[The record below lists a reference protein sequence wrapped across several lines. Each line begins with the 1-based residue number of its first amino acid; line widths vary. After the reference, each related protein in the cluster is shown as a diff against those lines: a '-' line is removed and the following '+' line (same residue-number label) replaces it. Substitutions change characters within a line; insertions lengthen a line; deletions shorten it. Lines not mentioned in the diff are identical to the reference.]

1 MADLMDDGVANR
13 DLSGNRCPQHSVGT
27 GHRAVGILLQSGNL
41 WDSHGSAL
49 EALYQSRPPATASGE
64 YKYFHPTFLYESLW
78 DLAVFVLLFSVLR
91 KRREPYPVALF
102 LSYLALYSFGRFF
115 IEGLRIDSLMLGP
128 FRAAQ
133 VMSLFLIL
141 CSVGGLWWLL
151 THPRRGST

>member
-1 MADLMDDGVANR
+1 MSRTVIYLDIVARSIALGQAIGRWGYFFNQETFGIPTDL
-13 DLSGNRCPQHSVGT
+13 P
-27 GHRAVGILLQSGNL
+27 
-41 WDSHGSAL
+41 WK
-49 EALYQSRPPATASGE
+49 LYISPGDRPPHLAE

-102 LSYLALYSFGRFF
+102 LSYLALYSVGRFF

>member
-1 MADLMDDGVANR
+1 MSRTVIYLDIVARSIALGQAIGRWGYFFNQETFGIPTDL
-13 DLSGNRCPQHSVGT
+13 P
-27 GHRAVGILLQSGNL
+27 
-41 WDSHGSAL
+41 WK
-49 EALYQSRPPATASGE
+49 LYISPGDRPPHLAE

>member
-1 MADLMDDGVANR
+1 MSRTVIYLDIVASSIALGQTIGRWGNFFNQEAFGIPTDLPWK
-13 DLSGNRCPQHSVGT
+13 LYISP
-27 GHRAVGILLQSGNL
+27 GHR
-41 WDSHGSAL
+41 
-49 EALYQSRPPATASGE
+49 PPHLAE

-78 DLAVFVLLFSVLR
+78 DLAVFVLPFSVLQ

-102 LSYLALYSFGRFF
+102 LSYLALSSFGRFF